1 MSNVKPVS
9 LSSTYTGTRSQRDIH
24 IVDVLI
30 EERAVNL
37 MQRPTTWRMIR
48 KLGDGI
54 LGYDKAIRMADKIA
68 PMRGHEVFAY
78 MSDLL
83 KLNLSVSGL
92 EHVPKTGAT
101 IVTPNHPAGIADG
114 IAVYDAL
121 KETRKDIIF
130 VANRDAIRV
139 SPGLRDTIIPVEWRD
154 ELRTATRNRET
165 ISALIRAIK
174 KECLIVIFPSGRLA
188 QPTIKGLKERPWQI
202 TALNLAQ
209 KYQINVLPMHI
220 TGRNTFLYY
229 LSWYIN
235 SELKDITIFR
245 ELLHKTKQKYTLSI
259 GEPFRVYGDVAE
271 QTEKLRSWILTEL
284 KQGNTKF
291 R

>member
-1 MSNVKPVS
+1 
-9 LSSTYTGTRSQRDIH
+9 
-24 IVDVLI
+24 
-30 EERAVNL
+30 
-37 MQRPTTWRMIR
+37 MQHPTTWRLIR
-48 KLGDGI
+48 ALGDGI
-54 LGYDKAIRMADKIA
+54 LGYDKAIRMADRIA
-68 PMRGHEVFAY
+68 PLRGRETFDY

-83 KLNLSVSGL
+83 KLKLSVTGL
-92 EHVPKTGAT
+92 DHVPRTGAT

-121 KETRKDIIF
+121 KTIRDDIIF

-139 SPGLRDTIIPVEWRD
+139 SPGLSDTVIPVEWRD

-165 ISALIRAIK
+165 ISSLIRAIK
-174 KECLIVIFPSGRLA
+174 NERMIVIFPSGRLA
-188 QPTIKGLKERPWQI
+188 RPTIKGLLERPWQI

-220 TGRNTFLYY
+220 QSRNTLLYY

-245 ELLHKTKQKYTLSI
+245 ELLHKTGQRYKLSI
-259 GEPFRVYGDVAE
+259 GAPFHVSGDVTE
-271 QTEKLRSWILTEL
+271 QTEKLRSWVLTEL
-284 KQGNTKF
+284 KQGRTKF

>member
-9 LSSTYTGTRSQRDIH
+9 LTSPYSKVKPRHDAH

-37 MQRPTTWRMIR
+37 MKRPITWRMIR

-54 LGYDKAIRMADKIA
+54 LGYDKAIRMADTIA
-68 PMRGHEVFAY
+68 PMRGHEVFTY

-83 KLNLSVSGL
+83 KLKLSVSGL
-92 EHVPKTGAT
+92 DFVPKTGAT

-121 KETRKDIIF
+121 KDIRDDIIF
-130 VANRDAIRV
+130 VANRDAIRA
-139 SPGLRDTIIPVEWRD
+139 SPGLSEMIIPVEWRD

-165 ISALIRAIK
+165 IGALIRAIRAGR
-174 KECLIVIFPSGRLA
+174 LIVIFPSGRLA
-188 QPTIKGLKERPWQI
+188 RPTFKGLRERPWQI

-209 KYQINVLPMHI
+209 KYGINVLPMHI
-220 TGRNTFLYY
+220 KGRNTLLYY

-245 ELLHKTKQKYTLSI
+245 ELLHKTGQRYKLTI
-259 GEPFRVYGDVAE
+259 GAPFQVVGDVAE
-271 QTEKLRSWILTEL
+271 QTEKLREWVVSEL
-284 KQGNTKF
+284 GEGKTKF